1 MHVCIY
7 ECVCVCVCV
16 CVCTCVCVCV
26 CVSVYVC
33 MHVPIEV
40 LQLQISIEV
49 LVSGDLMEPGVDHPT
64 QNPAKD
70 DNGCVGTCETGGLIL
85 RHLLFPHKEVQM
97 YPITAVLFS
106 STHLY

>member
-1 MHVCIY
+1 MY
-7 ECVCVCVCV
+7 
-16 CVCTCVCVCV
+16 
-26 CVSVYVC
+26 
-33 MHVPIEV
+33 VPIEV

-49 LVSGDLMEPGVDHPT
+49 LVSRDFMEPGVDHPT

-70 DNGCVGTCETGGLIL
+70 NNGFVGTCETGGPTP

-106 STHLY
+106 STHMY